1 MGSRIAAGT
10 TRRVFMS
17 IEEADGEKPTFH
29 QSKINNK
36 KDAHGRGKKIG
47 EK

>member
-1 MGSRIAAGT
+1 
-10 TRRVFMS
+10 MS
-17 IEEADGEKPTFH
+17 IEEADGEKPTTFH